1 MGCILIVTCRLCGFG
16 IANLH
21 FQIEVERQDENAS
34 NLCDLVEFFMGNCGF
49 FHNRCPQLEE
59 LSLKRTG
66 TASAMLQCPRLT
78 SLDVSSCHKLSDAGV
93 RTAAIACPLLL
104 SLNMSNCAY
113 VTDDTLRE
121 ISLACTQLQTL
132 DASYCPNI
140 SLEVILF
147 DCGVTSHTSLDLF
160 NL

>member
-1 MGCILIVTCRLCGFG
+1 MHQYLTQILSFAPCVVSHRGFWG
-16 IANLH
+16 L
-21 FQIEVERQDENAS
+21 
-34 NLCDLVEFFMGNCGF
+34 
-49 FHNRCPQLEE
+49 HNRCPQLEE

-66 TASAMLQCPRLT
+66 TASAMLHCPRLT

-93 RTAAIACPLLL
+93 RTAAIACPLLS

-121 ISLACTQLQTL
+121 ISLACTHLQTL

-140 SLEVILF
+140 SLEVTFLLVDI
-147 DCGVTSHTSLDLF
+147 VSYTSLDLLIF
-160 NL
+160 LYLLIFFG